1 MLLMFNSFL
10 NYGTPNICFLCYN
23 LLVLVIKMSYVP
35 SDQQQDSRHWD
46 QEVRQAQQ
54 EIVAFEQEVREQQQ
68 DDREAHQ
75 DQREAQ
81 QDTREQQQDKRYKK
95 IERYIT

>member
-1 MLLMFNSFL
+1 MFNSFL

-46 QEVRQAQQ
+46 QEVSSQQ

-68 DDREAHQ
+68 DDREEHQ

-81 QDTREQQQDKRYKK
+81 QDTREQQQDKRDKK

>member
-1 MLLMFNSFL
+1 MFNSFL

-46 QEVRQAQQ
+46 QEVRSQQ

-68 DDREAHQ
+68 NDREAHQ

>member
-1 MLLMFNSFL
+1 MFKSFL
-10 NYGTPNICFLCYN
+10 NYGTPNICCLCYN
-23 LLVLVIKMSYVP
+23 LLVLVIKMSFVP

-46 QEVRQAQQ
+46 QEVRHAQ
-54 EIVAFEQEVREQQQ
+54 QEVREQQQ